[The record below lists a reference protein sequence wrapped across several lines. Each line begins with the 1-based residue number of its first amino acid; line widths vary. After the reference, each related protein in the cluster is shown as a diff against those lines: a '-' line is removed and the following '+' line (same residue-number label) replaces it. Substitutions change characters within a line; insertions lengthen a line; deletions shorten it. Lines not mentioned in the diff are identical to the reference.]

1 MIFIESLDLTNKVY
15 LVEDVVGINIFLI
28 NGIPCTIP
36 KVAPTQPK
44 LFRRHIYLLR
54 LWSKV
59 IAINCSLSLMRR
71 STQDFITRPY
81 NPNRQPLYI
90 QSLAC
95 HANHFLLCTIYV
107 GLPWV
112 SEWLVDFL
120 PIFRTKESIRRFRM
134 GLYDWLDF
142 LKKAVKDRSIKVR
155 TIVVVLISAK
165 E

>member
-44 LFRRHIYLLR
+44 VFRRHIYLLR

-134 GLYDWLDF
+134 VLYDWLDF
-142 LKKAVKDRSIKVR
+142 FKAVKDRRIKVR

-165 E
+165 

>member
-1 MIFIESLDLTNKVY
+1 MIFIEWLDLKNKVY

-28 NGIPCTIP
+28 NWIPCTIP
-36 KVAPTQPK
+36 KVAPAQPK
-44 LFRRHIYLLR
+44 VFRRNIYLLR

-71 STQDFITRPY
+71 RTQDLTTRPY
-81 NPNRQPLYI
+81 HPNRQPLYI
-90 QSLAC
+90 QSFAC
-95 HANHFLLCTIYV
+95 HVNPFLFCTIYV

-112 SEWLVDFL
+112 SEFLVDFL

-134 GLYDWLDF
+134 VLYDWLDF
-142 LKKAVKDRSIKVR
+142 FKAVKDRRIKVR

-165 E
+165 